1 MAERVGI
8 LSLFLNVAFYAA
20 AERGI
25 KLREIADLHW
35 GVTTSP
41 SASSAR
47 WPGCFGLVQ
56 MKRVCVPGTGECNC
70 FLDACLRR
78 LAFGVRRCSQ
88 DRRSQDIGNTVT
100 VLVHVLILSSPN

>member
-1 MAERVGI
+1 MLMAERAGV
-8 LSLFLNVAFYAA
+8 LSLFLDVAFHAA

-25 KLREIADLHW
+25 KLREIADLYW
-35 GVTTSP
+35 RVAASQ

-56 MKRVCVPGTGECNC
+56 MERVCVPGTGECNC

-78 LAFGVRRCSQ
+78 LAFGVRRSAVQ
-88 DRRSQDIGNTVT
+88 SGHR
-100 VLVHVLILSSPN
+100 